1 MRMRVM
7 SESLRTLLESD
18 PEALRLYEALRPRVR
33 ARVAG
38 ASVYSASE
46 LAVRARA
53 LMRARA
59 QRGACRGGESM
70 KPKKRR
76 GKIPEAPQVASA
88 TEYTGL
94 VPAFVD
100 DAQQQSPPDERT

>member
-1 MRMRVM
+1 
-7 SESLRTLLESD
+7 
-18 PEALRLYEALRPRVR
+18 
-33 ARVAG
+33 
-38 ASVYSASE
+38 
-46 LAVRARA
+46 
-53 LMRARA
+53 
-59 QRGACRGGESM
+59 M